1 MATTVRTA
9 ASSTLGTGLVDSDA
23 TLYVMEGGFYAGIDK
38 PIVLSGNSRSTIA
51 GLVESNGS
59 NSDSV
64 AYSTTGS
71 FDHLTV
77 TSSGHITGRTA
88 VLFGDG
94 SAQVTNNGTISGSF
108 IGIMGATGG
117 TEIEN
122 FGTISSGHSSAVEF
136 TGTSSNVLLNA
147 GKIGGSVSGN
157 LATVT
162 NTGIILGGLS
172 FALAT
177 TVNNFGTITGGL
189 WGGSGD
195 DDLANYGTLAG
206 SLNLRDG
213 TNSVLNHSSGI
224 IGGTTEAGIG
234 VNSVTNHGTIRGSI
248 LLAASAKQF
257 GDDTSSTVNA
267 MTNSGTVL
275 GGYGGADGEDS
286 LLNSGR
292 IAGNVDLANG
302 DNYLTNTGLINGSL
316 KTGTGID
323 FIDSTGG
330 MIKGT
335 VDLEAGRD
343 RFVGGDHREI
353 VIGGLGDDTIDL
365 DGGHDTYRA
374 SAGRDG
380 NDTVEGG
387 DGLDTY
393 DALAATAAVAID
405 LEGETAKGSSI
416 GIDEIT
422 GFENA
427 IGSNLKDFLSGDD
440 AANLLDGNG
449 GDDTIIGKSGN
460 DKIRGGAGADT
471 IAGGWGRDQLT
482 GGDGA
487 DKFVFYTIADSTV
500 AAAGR
505 DVIFDFTAGTD
516 KLDLAVIDASRA
528 RTGDQ
533 AFTFI
538 GSGTFSGAA
547 GELRAS
553 VVNGYTVVTGD
564 VNGDKLGDFAI
575 SLKGALT
582 LKAVDFVL

>member
-1 MATTVRTA
+1 M
-9 ASSTLGTGLVDSDA
+9 
-23 TLYVMEGGFYAGIDK
+23 
-38 PIVLSGNSRSTIA
+38 SGNSRSTIA
-51 GLVESNGS
+51 GLIESNGF

-88 VLFGDG
+88 VLFGNG
-94 SAQVTNNGTISGSF
+94 TAQVTNNGTISGSF
-108 IGIMGATGG
+108 IGIIGATGG

-122 FGTISSGHSSAVEF
+122 FGTISSGHSSAIEF

-147 GKIGGSVSGN
+147 GKIGGSVSGT
-157 LATVT
+157 LATMT
-162 NTGIILGGLS
+162 NTGAILGDVN
-172 FALAT
+172 FALTT
-177 TVNNFGTITGGL
+177 TVNNFGTITGRV
-189 WGGSGD
+189 WGGSSD
-195 DDLANYGTLAG
+195 DDVANYGTLAG

-213 TNSVLNHSSGI
+213 TNSVINHGTGV
-224 IGGTTEAGIG
+224 IGGSIETGVG
-234 VNSVTNHGTIRGSI
+234 VNSVTNHGTIRGQI

-257 GDDTSSTVNA
+257 GDDTSSTINVIS
-267 MTNSGTVL
+267 NSGTVL
-275 GGYGGADGEDS
+275 GGYSGADGEDS
-286 LLNSGR
+286 LFNSGR
-292 IAGNVDLANG
+292 IAGNIDLANG
-302 DNYLTNTGLINGSL
+302 DNYLTNTGFINGSL
-316 KTGTGID
+316 KAGTGVD
-323 FIDSTGG
+323 FIDNRGG
-330 MIKGT
+330 MIRGT
-335 VDLEAGRD
+335 IDLEAGND
-343 RFVGGDHREI
+343 RFMGGDHRDT

-380 NDTVEGG
+380 NDTVQGG

-393 DALAATAAVAID
+393 DALTATAAVAID

-422 GFENA
+422 AFENA

-440 AANLLDGNG
+440 AANVLDGNG
-449 GDDTIIGKSGN
+449 GDDTIVGKSGN
-460 DKIRGGAGADT
+460 DKIRGGGGADT
-471 IAGGWGRDQLT
+471 LAGGGGRDQLT
-482 GGDGA
+482 GGDGS

-505 DVIFDFTAGTD
+505 DVILDFTAGTD
-516 KLDLAVIDASRA
+516 TIDLGMIDASRA
-528 RTGDQ
+528 RTSDQ
-533 AFTFI
+533 AFKFI
-538 GSGTFSGAA
+538 GSATFSGLA

-553 VVNGYTVVTGD
+553 VVNGSTVVTGD
-564 VNGDKLGDFAI
+564 VNGDKMADFAI